1 PAGPP
6 GYPVIGNLFDWPF
19 ESGWLKFTDW
29 SMSYGDI
36 VHLQIFGVHI
46 AILNSVDVTQAL
58 FTQAAYSDRPR
69 LVMAGELMGFSPSII
84 LAPYDEHWKSM
95 RRLTRHYLSKTA
107 CQTFVPS
114 QERDAKLLLRLLL
127 EDPSNYR
134 SAIHQYVSS
143 IT

>member
-1 PAGPP
+1 
-6 GYPVIGNLFDWPF
+6 
-19 ESGWLKFTDW
+19 
-29 SMSYGDI
+29 
-36 VHLQIFGVHI
+36 
-46 AILNSVDVTQAL
+46 
-58 FTQAAYSDRPR
+58 
-69 LVMAGELMGFSPSII
+69 MGFSPSII

-143 IT
+143 IDTLVSMIATPFLIRVSASLGKTS

>member
-1 PAGPP
+1 MFPYIGLYLTIVLLSGAIIWSYRRRTRPYPYPAGPP

-29 SMSYGDI
+29 SMSYGTDSLSFGVLLQLFSWVGLGDI

-69 LVMAGELMGFSPSII
+69 LVMAGEL
-84 LAPYDEHWKSM
+84 
-95 RRLTRHYLSKTA
+95 
-107 CQTFVPS
+107 
-114 QERDAKLLLRLLL
+114 
-127 EDPSNYR
+127 
-134 SAIHQYVSS
+134 
-143 IT
+143 